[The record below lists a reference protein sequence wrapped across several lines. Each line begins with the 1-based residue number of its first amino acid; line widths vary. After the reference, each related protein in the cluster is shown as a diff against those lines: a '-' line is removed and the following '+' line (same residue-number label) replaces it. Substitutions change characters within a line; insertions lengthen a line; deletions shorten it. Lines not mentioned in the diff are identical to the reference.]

1 MEPKPDHSNSDHP
14 SAATVASEERIYA
27 LIAEKEQL
35 ANDLAQA
42 KSAIEAS
49 ERELAD
55 GRQKIQELTAERD
68 PLAADKTPARSAR
81 EISERDLVALKSQV
95 LFLSGNEAGRLFGRL
110 SQSLRGGG
118 KLLWLAVPYGL
129 WCGANLPAYVYKRP
143 RR

>member
-1 MEPKPDHSNSDHP
+1 MEPEPDHSNSDHP

-35 ANDLAQA
+35 TNDLAQA

-55 GRQKIQELTAERD
+55 ARRKIQELTAERD
-68 PLAADKTPARSAR
+68 QLAADKTQARSAI

-95 LFLSGNEAGRLFGRL
+95 RELTEEKNRLAAAKERAQADVE
-110 SQSLRGGG
+110 S
-118 KLLWLAVPYGL
+118 
-129 WCGANLPAYVYKRP
+129 AYDKVRALEIESVFDFVKR
-143 RR
+143 RYFSRK

>member
-1 MEPKPDHSNSDHP
+1 MEPEPDHSNSDHP

-35 ANDLAQA
+35 TNDLAQA

-55 GRQKIQELTAERD
+55 ARRKIQELTAERD
-68 PLAADKTPARSAR
+68 QLTADKTQARSAI

-95 LFLSGNEAGRLFGRL
+95 RELTEEKTGS
-110 SQSLRGGG
+110 
-118 KLLWLAVPYGL
+118 P
-129 WCGANLPAYVYKRP
+129 PP